1 MSAVVR
7 KEYHPVY
14 GEIKINISL
23 RARSIILR
31 ARNGI
36 IEVTLPSRATSS
48 DLARALDKHG
58 EKLLAE
64 CRKNIPATINGDYK
78 IECDNFSFS
87 LSPSLGDRYFIR
99 YEVTRATLFY
109 PQNADFCD
117 YKVQELLRKVRETAL
132 RRIAKEYLPQRLRS
146 LAAEHGF
153 SYSAVSLRSSHTRWG
168 SCSNRGNISLS
179 IYLQL
184 LPTHLSDYVMLHELC
199 HTVEMNHQPS
209 FWALMDKVTAG
220 KAKRLRNELKGYKT
234 GFNPRSSRAKGEEQ
248 RAGCG

>member
-1 MSAVVR
+1 MVK

-14 GEIKINISL
+14 GEIKINVNV

-36 IEVTLPSRATSS
+36 IEVTLPPRALKT
-48 DLARALDKHG
+48 DLMKALDKHG

-64 CRKNIPATINGDYK
+64 CRKNTPAPINKDYR
-78 IECDNFSFS
+78 IEGENFSFS
-87 LSPSLGDRYFIR
+87 LSPSLGERYFIR
-99 YEVTRATLFY
+99 YEGTKATLFY
-109 PQNADFCD
+109 PQHADFCD
-117 YKVQELLRKVRETAL
+117 NKVQELLCRVRETAL
-132 RRIAKEYLPQRLRS
+132 RRIAGEYLPQRLQR
-146 LAAEHGF
+146 LAAEHGL
-153 SYSAVSLRSSHTRWG
+153 SYSAVSLRSSRTRWG

-184 LPTHLSDYVMLHELC
+184 LPAYLSDYVMLHELC

-220 KAKRLRNELKGYKT
+220 KTKRLRSELKGYKT
-234 GFNPRSSRAKGEEQ
+234 DF
-248 RAGCG
+248 